1 MTTQT
6 ENRPKT
12 NAEKHRHRRSLERP
26 LDVLTIPQQRVLS
39 ALARYRYLT
48 VPQMIAA
55 GVGKNESHIR
65 ADVLPRLCQ
74 RAVDNL
80 VEAHEFPHFS
90 AKGRLPRVY
99 TLTRHGADMVADMLR
114 CDPSEVAWPV
124 GGVQYANDFEH
135 RTAYLDAWIAFDAWI
150 AADDRR
156 ECLDARHY
164 FDKTGSNRAG
174 AQRMRSVCR
183 IDLPCRRFI
192 IPDGLAYFDTGSKRR
207 AVALELHNFPDTGR
221 IAKQLAGHIEPLELD
236 AYSRAFGHDAAG
248 RVLSISTDPALAV
261 RVMDRML
268 ALPGF
273 RESRA
278 FRLIAFNTLE
288 GVKADFGA
296 GWVLADRSPAGIF
309 E

>member
-1 MTTQT
+1 MTTPT
-6 ENRPKT
+6 KDRPKS
-12 NAEKHRHRRSLERP
+12 NAEKHRERRSLERP

-55 GVGKNESHIR
+55 GVARNVSHIR

-80 VEAHEFPHFS
+80 VEAHEFPRFS

-99 TLTRHGADMVADMLR
+99 TLTKRGAEMVADMER
-114 CDPSEVAWPV
+114 CDLSQVTWPV

-135 RTAYLDAWIAFDAWI
+135 RTAYLDACIAFDAWI

-156 ECLDARHY
+156 ECLEVRHY

-174 AQRMRSVCR
+174 ADRMRSVCR
-183 IDLPCRRFI
+183 IDLPRRRFI
-192 IPDGLAYFDTGSKRR
+192 IPDGLAYFDTGTKRR

-236 AYSRAFGHDAAG
+236 AYSHAFGHSSAG
-248 RVLSISTDPALAV
+248 RILSICTDSALAV
-261 RVMDRML
+261 RVMDRMM
-268 ALPGF
+268 
-273 RESRA
+273 EIEA
-278 FRLIAFNTLE
+278 FKAAPAFKLIAFNTLDN
-288 GVKADFGA
+288 VKNDFGS